1 MKYTKTQSVSGNWIK
16 GKDVVSGTKC
26 KLVSETTP
34 VASSF
39 TNKDGTPK
47 NQDVAKIRF
56 QNKDEVFNISI
67 NKVSINALIDAF
79 GEDSVKWQGNVLTAI
94 TEKVIV
100 GGKRQVALYLVPEG
114 YELKESADGF
124 MYVSK
129 EGDEDTKEEKV
140 VEVPE
145 DELDP
150 ADIPF

>member
-16 GKDVVSGTKC
+16 GKDVDSGSKC

-34 VASSF
+34 VESQF
-39 TNKDGTPK
+39 TNKDGSKK

-56 QNKDEVFNISI
+56 QGKDEVFNISI

-129 EGDEDTKEEKV
+129 EGDEEKEEKTI
-140 VEVPE
+140 EVPE